1 MIAKKYKVVYSSSI
15 LYDVPSLKEE
25 EGKIEIDQKN
35 YIVSKTLLA
44 ILSNGPVTE
53 TLASPANYTEF
64 LSI

>member
-35 YIVSKTLLA
+35 Y
-44 ILSNGPVTE
+44 TE
-53 TLASPANYTEF
+53 QNIISDLVKHQMVG
-64 LSI
+64 

>member
-35 YIVSKTLLA
+35 Y
-44 ILSNGPVTE
+44 TE
-53 TLASPANYTEF
+53 QNTITDQRSCQLVGYNCNTGFYCQ
-64 LSI
+64 LC